1 MFAYYSE
8 GSFQSAPSQEKCD
21 PRLAQ
26 SIGRDVMVAMC
37 DGSVRMLSATIR
49 PTTWYYLC
57 DPSDGNVIPGDDLD

>member
-8 GSFQSAPSQEKCD
+8 GTFQSAPSQEQCN

-26 SIGRDVMVAMC
+26 SLGRDMMAAFC
-37 DGSVRMLSATIR
+37 DGSVRTLSANIR

-57 DPSDGNVIPGDDLD
+57 DPNDGNVIPEDAFD